1 MHVFQAESM
10 SVEWPGAS
18 SWNYKEIAQAVPSYK
33 LMTMSVEC
41 SNSSKCLHH
50 DQTANMLS
58 FVKCACSI
66 DHKIPKYEMLK
77 KRVWTHYGT
86 TSTLPKLTWEA
97 SDNYE

>member
-58 FVKCACSI
+58 
-66 DHKIPKYEMLK
+66 L
-77 KRVWTHYGT
+77 
-86 TSTLPKLTWEA
+86 A
-97 SDNYE
+97 SKQAYRSQSPPYITRQL